1 MIFYYQ
7 YISKQIPTDKHW
19 NCQVL
24 FLKVWH
30 LTSYYRYVFMMTS
43 LKKITGMNTFC
54 TKSLKWL
61 NTGHWTIAQPLWKI
75 LFYKKPMLCF
85 PLAYY
90 PPCRSIPK
98 PSRKIRAASTIFWI
112 YLGIFRDYNLKNI
125 HFVNK
130 TFLFFKIKS
139 WNFQNLFEKWFCETS
154 QNLNSIRQPIE
165 KMKMT
170 IVWISRIS

>member
-61 NTGHWTIAQPLWKI
+61 NTGQLRSHYEKYFFIRNQCSAFLSLTTL
-75 LFYKKPMLCF
+75 
-85 PLAYY
+85 LAG
-90 PPCRSIPK
+90 R
-98 PSRKIRAASTIFWI
+98 
-112 YLGIFRDYNLKNI
+112 
-125 HFVNK
+125 
-130 TFLFFKIKS
+130 
-139 WNFQNLFEKWFCETS
+139 FQNLHGKLGQQAPSFGSILARTTDTQWRHKSNLSEKLGRCGRQNMRRLYLKIWDWDWILGRAVMAIPSLGVRSPWFEE
-154 QNLNSIRQPIE
+154 Q
-165 KMKMT
+165 
-170 IVWISRIS
+170 